1 MKASRF
7 SGRVSRPLLI
17 TVLLAL
23 GGFAVQ
29 AKELKLETKLIW
41 GTNDKK
47 SPKKEHQPVDKETA
61 AKLRKVFKWENYFVE
76 KTVTGTVPS
85 RGSNKFTMS
94 DKCTIEITELEG
106 PRVEV
111 KLIGKGEPLHKVVK
125 EIREGEWFVYTSD
138 NDKKECAWFVIIKE
152 LETKKEPEKKK

>member
-1 MKASRF
+1 MNPSRF
-7 SGRVSRPLLI
+7 PGWLSRPLLI
-17 TVLLAL
+17 TVLFVLTGA
-23 GGFAVQ
+23 AAQ

-41 GTNDKK
+41 GTNEKH
-47 SPKKEHQPVDKETA
+47 SPKKGHEPVDKETA

-111 KLIGKGEPLHKVVK
+111 KLIGKGEPVHKVTK

-152 LETKKEPEKKK
+152 LDKK